1 MNTMMH
7 FYEIKNTKTQEHG
20 RGIAK
25 NFQALCKA
33 HGWRVQDCRLIWKAD
48 VDAAY

>member
-25 NFQALCKA
+25 NFMELCKA
-33 HGWRVQDCRLIWKAD
+33 HGWKVKDCRLIWKAD
-48 VDAAY
+48 MDAAY